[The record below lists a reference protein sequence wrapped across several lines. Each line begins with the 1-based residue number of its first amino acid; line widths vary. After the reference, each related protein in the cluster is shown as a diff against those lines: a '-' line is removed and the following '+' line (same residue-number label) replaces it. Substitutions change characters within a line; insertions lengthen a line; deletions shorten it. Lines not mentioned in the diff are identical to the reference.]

1 MLAHSCSHD
10 GKIHFWSQ
18 QFPDPTPSF
27 CFYPAV
33 VVLLSSYLLLAS
45 AHLQDQGDLLDTPS
59 KAWHISWPFAAGFVQ
74 STNIFV
80 IQTSFWKNLI
90 IQKYFF
96 WLQNFV
102 LPGSTFQKLSITHTF
117 FFKACR
123 YLSLVTA
130 FWKRSE
136 ANKSVSLWI
145 FSIFLSFLFLWF
157 LVVYCHTN
165 CYQAVELTV
174 SRRGVHSGW
183 LTFSFLF
190 LPSWYTASVF
200 VWLWMCVHAYGCV
213 CKCLCLLHRCDL
225 TVACF

>member
-1 MLAHSCSHD
+1 MARFTSDHNSSLTPHHPFVFILLLLYYYHLICFLLVHIYRTKVTCLTLPARPD
-10 GKIHFWSQ
+10 T
-18 QFPDPTPSF
+18 FPD
-27 CFYPAV
+27 
-33 VVLLSSYLLLAS
+33 LLLLALCS
-45 AHLQDQGDLLDTPS
+45 PPISLLFKQVS
-59 KAWHISWPFAAGFVQ
+59 E
-74 STNIFV
+74 
-80 IQTSFWKNLI
+80 KNLI